1 MQNRLNKI
9 FCPLD
14 NVQPVFGKSFNDSLI
29 SGIEEDWSTLFV
41 PPVFSTRF
49 QLKFANMIVNVAN
62 IIVNI
67 ANMIVNIGNA
77 IVNVAN
83 MSLKVANKNFGKLC
97 SVH

>member
-1 MQNRLNKI
+1 MQNRFLYP
-9 FCPLD
+9 FDSAP
-14 NVQPVFGKSFNDSLI
+14 PVFCKSFNDSLI

-67 ANMIVNIGNA
+67 ANMIVNIA
-77 IVNVAN
+77 NV
-83 MSLKVANKNFGKLC
+83 
-97 SVH
+97 